1 MPRLHAWFCRLF
13 GLFRKNAREAEMAEE
28 FRQHLDGL
36 IERNIVA
43 GMSPQEARNAALR
56 QFGGVEQ
63 IKETAREQRVW
74 IRADQLWQDVAFTF
88 RLLRKSPGFTLAAIL
103 TLGAGIG
110 INIAIYSIIHA
121 VLLSEL
127 PYPEPDRLVA
137 ISEIWGGNVSPTS
150 YPDYLDWKAAQR
162 SFDDIAV
169 SRRDDFNLTGDGEPE
184 RFSGLFVT
192 ASYFR
197 VVKVP
202 PKLGRTFFDQ
212 EDSEAGVNPI
222 ILSEHLWRS
231 RFAADPAI
239 VGRKLTL
246 NTISC
251 EVVGVAADSLSIV
264 RNPETA
270 RNSQGARNA
279 DLYAPFGFYANRPYM
294 HDRTSRLGFYGIGRL
309 KQGISIEQATADLK
323 VIARNLEL
331 KYPASNTGCGIAVT
345 SLRDSVVGKYG
356 AMLWLLEAAVAL
368 VLLITCANVANLLL
382 VRTAA
387 REKEITMRA
396 ALGAS
401 RGRLITQLLTESVVL
416 ALFGGVLGCLLA
428 FWSKHVITALSPH
441 DFTRLQEI
449 RLDLPVLAFSA
460 LITLG
465 ASLVFGLGPAWR
477 LSKVE
482 LITASKSVSG
492 SPPHRSLSVLI
503 IGQVAFACILLI
515 GAGLL
520 TQTFRALENE
530 PLGFNPN
537 NLLTVGLKLPG
548 LKYGCAL
555 CDGKEDKLVA
565 FYQQLL
571 EKISALPGVQAAA
584 VDDDVPFSGYR
595 HEEYFSVTGQP
606 EPRHGEEPSAE
617 THCVSPDYFRTMGI
631 PILRGRSF
639 GPDDVLGKPLVI
651 LIDEYLAQKF
661 FSGRDPIGQRLNQQL
676 LPDKPRTHYTIVGI
690 VPSVRHGEVGIAPK
704 VPQIYGSAG
713 QFSGRQT
720 TLLLRTD
727 GEPPAL
733 LPSIRA
739 TIRSIDP
746 QLPIFATRTMD
757 QAVAA
762 SIGTQRLSATLIGGF
777 SILAL
782 FLAALGLY
790 AVLAYSVT
798 QRTREIGIRI
808 ALGSP
813 RAKIFGLIAHQGM
826 IMIALGI
833 LTGIA
838 LALGCSPLI
847 QHFVYGVA
855 PHDPKTIVGVSILL
869 LGVAILAGWVP
880 ARRAIRVDPIV
891 ALRQE

>member
-1 MPRLHAWFCRLF
+1 MPRLRAWVCRLL
-13 GLFRKNAREAEMAEE
+13 GLFRKTSREAEMAEE
-28 FRQHLDGL
+28 FRQHLDAL
-36 IERNIVA
+36 IVRNIAA
-43 GMSPQEARNAALR
+43 GMSREEARNAALR

-63 IKETAREQRVW
+63 IKEAAREQRVW
-74 IRADQLWQDVAFTF
+74 MWADQLWQDVAFTF

-162 SFDDIAV
+162 SYDDIAV

-202 PKLGRTFFDQ
+202 PKVGRTFFDQ
-212 EDSEAGVNPI
+212 EDSEPGINPI

-239 VGRKLTL
+239 VGRKLSL

-279 DLYAPFGFYANRPYM
+279 DLYASFGFYANRPYM
-294 HDRTSRLGFYGIGRL
+294 HDRNARLGFYGIGRV
-309 KQGISIEQATADLK
+309 KHGVSIEQAAADLK
-323 VIARNLEL
+323 VIALNLESQ
-331 KYPASNTGCGIAVT
+331 YPGSNTGIGIAVT
-345 SLRDSVVGKYG
+345 SLRDSVVGKYR
-356 AMLWLLEAAVAL
+356 AMLWLLESAVAL
-368 VLLITCANVANLLL
+368 VLLITCANIASLLL
-382 VRTAA
+382 VRAAA

-416 ALFGGVLGCLLA
+416 ASFGGVLGCLLA
-428 FWSKHVITALSPH
+428 FWSKDVITALSPH
-441 DFTRLQEI
+441 DFPRLQEI

-460 LITLG
+460 LVTLG
-465 ASLVFGLGPAWR
+465 ASVVFGLGPAWR

-537 NLLTVGLKLPG
+537 NLLAVGLKLPG
-548 LKYGCAL
+548 LKYG
-555 CDGKEDKLVA
+555 DGKEDKLVA

-571 EKISALPGVQAAA
+571 EKIAALPGVQAAA
-584 VDDDVPFSGYR
+584 VDSNVPFSGFR
-595 HEEYFSVTGQP
+595 AEENFAITGQQ
-606 EPRHGEEPSAE
+606 EPRQSEVPSAE
-617 THCVSPDYFRTMGI
+617 IHGVSPDYFRTMGI
-631 PILRGRSF
+631 PLLRGRSF
-639 GPDDVLGKPLVI
+639 RRDDVLGKPWVAV
-651 LIDEYLAQKF
+651 IDEGLAYKF
-661 FSGRDPIGQRLNQQL
+661 FPDRDPIGQQL
-676 LPDKPRTHYTIVGI
+676 YFWEPDRPKTNYTIVGI
-690 VPSVRHGEVGIAPK
+690 VPTVRHGEVGIAPK
-704 VPQIYGSAG
+704 VPQIYCSEA
-713 QFSGRQT
+713 QNSDLQV
-720 TLLLRTD
+720 TLLIRAQ
-727 GEPPAL
+727 GEPTAL
-733 LPSIRA
+733 LPSVRA
-739 TIRSIDP
+739 AVHSIDP
-746 QLPIFATRTMD
+746 QLPIFATPTMD
-757 QAVAA
+757 KAVTA

-777 SILAL
+777 SLLAL

-790 AVLAYSVT
+790 GVLAYSVT
-798 QRTREIGIRI
+798 QRTREMGIRM

-813 RAKIFGLIAHQGM
+813 RAKIFELILRQGM
-826 IMIALGI
+826 IMVGLGI
-833 LTGIA
+833 LAGII
-838 LALGCSPLI
+838 LALSFGPLI

-855 PHDPKTIVGVSILL
+855 PHDPVTIIGVATLL
-869 LGVAILAGWVP
+869 AVIAILACWLP
-880 ARRAIRVDPIV
+880 ARRAMNVDPIA
-891 ALRQE
+891 ALHYE

>member
-1 MPRLHAWFCRLF
+1 MIAHIIQDLAF
-13 GLFRKNAREAEMAEE
+13 
-28 FRQHLDGL
+28 
-36 IERNIVA
+36 A
-43 GMSPQEARNAALR
+43 GRM
-56 QFGGVEQ
+56 
-63 IKETAREQRVW
+63 
-74 IRADQLWQDVAFTF
+74 
-88 RLLRKSPGFTLAAIL
+88 LRKSPGFTIAVIL
-103 TLGAGIG
+103 TLGVGIG
-110 INIAIYSIIHA
+110 INVAIYSVIHA

-127 PYPEPDRLVA
+127 PYPGPDRLVA
-137 ISEIWGGNVSPTS
+137 ISEIWGDNVSPTS
-150 YPDYLDWKAAQR
+150 YPDYLDWKEAQR

-169 SRRDDFNLTGDGEPE
+169 ARRDDFNLTGNGEPE

-197 VVKVP
+197 VLKVP
-202 PKLGRTFFDQ
+202 PKLGRIFLDE
-212 EDSEAGVNPI
+212 EDLEAGVNPI

-294 HDRTSRLGFYGIGRL
+294 HDRNSRIGFYGIGRL
-309 KQGISIEQATADLK
+309 KQGVSIEQATADLK

-331 KYPASNTGCGIAVT
+331 KYPVSNTGWGIAVT
-345 SLRDSVVGKYG
+345 SLRDSAVGKYR

-368 VLLITCANVANLLL
+368 VLLITCANIAHLLL

-387 REKEITMRA
+387 REKEIAMRA

-428 FWSKHVITALSPH
+428 FWSKHVITALSPQ
-441 DFTRLQEI
+441 DFPRLEEI

-460 LITLG
+460 LITMG
-465 ASLVFGLGPAWR
+465 ASLVFGLWPAWR
-477 LSKVE
+477 LSQVD
-482 LITASKSVSG
+482 LITVSKSVGASH
-492 SPPHRSLSVLI
+492 PHRSLSMLI
-503 IGQVAFACILLI
+503 VGQVAFACVLLT
-515 GAGLL
+515 GASLL
-520 TQTFRALENE
+520 TQTFRALEKE

-548 LKYGCAL
+548 LKYLAARSSWVCEA

-584 VDDDVPFSGYR
+584 VDNDVPFSGYR
-595 HEEYFSVTGQP
+595 HEEYFAVTGQP
-606 EPRHGEEPSAE
+606 APRHGEEPSAE

-651 LIDEYLAQKF
+651 VIDEYLAQKF
-661 FSGRDPIGQRLNQQL
+661 FPGRDPIGQRLNQQWG
-676 LPDKPRTHYTIVGI
+676 DKPRTHYTIVGI

-704 VPQIYGSAG
+704 VPQIYWSAG
-713 QFSGRQT
+713 QFSDLQT
-720 TLLLRTD
+720 TLLVRTE
-727 GEPPAL
+727 GEPTAL

-739 TIRSIDP
+739 AVRSIDP

-757 QAVAA
+757 NAVAA
-762 SIGTQRLSATLIGGF
+762 SIATQRLSATLIGGF

-813 RAKIFGLIAHQGM
+813 RARIFSLIVQQGM

-833 LTGIA
+833 LAGIV

-855 PHDPKTIVGVSILL
+855 PQDSKTIVGVSLLL
-869 LGVAILAGWVP
+869 LGTAILACWVP